1 VREAIEQKE
10 WKHADEGVVVVA
22 KCLQDEARL
31 IADAAAKLAAA
42 H

>member
-1 VREAIEQKE
+1 
-10 WKHADEGVVVVA
+10 VVVA
-22 KCLQDEARL
+22 KCLEDEAKL